1 MKLETEDKVKVVSPR
16 IPLNF
21 DKTGV
26 IIDIGHY
33 KRYPYHV
40 KFPSMGLMNNEYF
53 HAKELEKV
61 EGGSEKD

>member
-1 MKLETEDKVKVVSPR
+1 MKLEIEDKVKVVSPR
-16 IPLNF
+16 IPLYF

-26 IIDIGHY
+26 IIDIRHHG
-33 KRYPYHV
+33 KYPYHV
-40 KFPSMGLMNNEYF
+40 KFPSMVSMNNEYF

>member
-1 MKLETEDKVKVVSPR
+1 MKLEIEDKVRVVSSR
-16 IPLNF
+16 IPLYS

-26 IIDIGHY
+26 IIDIRHHG
-33 KRYPYHV
+33 KYPYHV
-40 KFPSMGLMNNEYF
+40 EFPSMVMNNEYF

>member
-1 MKLETEDKVKVVSPR
+1 MKLEIEDNVRVVSSR
-16 IPLNF
+16 IPLYF
-21 DKTGV
+21 GKTGV

-40 KFPSMGLMNNEYF
+40 KFPSMVFMNNEYF
-53 HAKELEKV
+53 HAKEPEKV

>member
-16 IPLNF
+16 IPLYF
-21 DKTGV
+21 DKSGV

-40 KFPSMGLMNNEYF
+40 KFPSMIFMITSIFMLR
-53 HAKELEKV
+53 
-61 EGGSEKD
+61 S